1 MARFL
6 IVLGVVLILAG
17 ILWPLAAKLGLGR
30 LPGDIVIEREN
41 TRIFIPVTS
50 AILVSVV
57 LSVVLNLI
65 LWLTGGGRP

>member
-1 MARFL
+1 M
-6 IVLGVVLILAG
+6 
-17 ILWPLAAKLGLGR
+17 
-30 LPGDIVIEREN
+30 
-41 TRIFIPVTS
+41 TS